1 MFTPEALLDAVLR
14 QLRADLGEVLV
25 DPWFTNAEAIAIQED
40 LFVVEA
46 ASELFRDSLT
56 NRFTDNVSVII
67 SDLLGRPAKP
77 LYVFG
82 AEADSWR
89 LQSDSSVYAGYT
101 FEKFIVGN
109 SNKFAHAAA
118 LAVANNPARLYN
130 PLFIYG
136 GSGLGKTHLLF
147 SIASSIRK
155 RYPNYRIVYIKS
167 EDFMNELVDALQT
180 GFSEFR
186 AKYRQADL
194 LLMDDVQFLSG
205 KVQLQEEFFHTFE
218 ALFQANRQI
227 VLTSDRP
234 PKEIATL
241 SDRLHTRFE
250 SGLLADIQSPD
261 LETRMAMVKA
271 KANNLGIEM
280 PQKVVAY
287 IAENITNNVRELEG
301 AVKKIAAINGLMG
314 SPIDLPMAQ
323 NAIKDI
329 FKERPGLNPTP
340 EMILKEVSE
349 FYSVPLEKLAGKAR
363 NKEVVIAR
371 QVAEYLMRE
380 LASMSFPEIGKVLD
394 QHHTSVMYGIE
405 TLTKSMAKDEN
416 LRDSV
421 NDLKKN
427 IQSK

>member
-1 MFTPEALLDAVLR
+1 MYTPEALLDALLR
-14 QLRADLGEVLV
+14 QLRAEMGEVLV
-25 DPWFTNAEAIAIQED
+25 DPWFTNAEPIAIRDD

-46 ASELFRDSLT
+46 ASELFRDTLT
-56 NRFTDNVSVII
+56 KRFTDNVSEII
-67 SDLLGRPAKP
+67 SGLLGRPARP
-77 LYVFG
+77 LYVYG

-147 SIASSIRK
+147 AIAGSIRK
-155 RYPNYRIVYIKS
+155 KHPNFRIVYIKS

-241 SDRLHTRFE
+241 SDRLQTRFE

-271 KANNLGIEM
+271 KANNLGIDI
-280 PQKVVAY
+280 PQKVVDY
-287 IAENITNNVRELEG
+287 IAENITNNVREL
-301 AVKKIAAINGLMG
+301 
-314 SPIDLPMAQ
+314 
-323 NAIKDI
+323 
-329 FKERPGLNPTP
+329 
-340 EMILKEVSE
+340 
-349 FYSVPLEKLAGKAR
+349 
-363 NKEVVIAR
+363 
-371 QVAEYLMRE
+371 
-380 LASMSFPEIGKVLD
+380 
-394 QHHTSVMYGIE
+394 
-405 TLTKSMAKDEN
+405 
-416 LRDSV
+416 
-421 NDLKKN
+421 
-427 IQSK
+427 